1 MKNYFTQSDFDKA
14 SPPCKMS
21 DMNPSTIERFNRA
34 RDIAGI
40 PFRVNSAYRTPAHER
55 KQGRPGTSAHTTGH
69 AMDIAC
75 TDGTARD
82 TIVRALMRAGFTRIG
97 IAKTFIHADDS
108 PDKAQNVIW
117 LY

>member
-1 MKNYFTQSDFDKA
+1 MKNYFTEADFDKA

-21 DMNPSTIERFNRA
+21 DMNPATLDRFNQA

-40 PFRVNSAYRTPAHER
+40 PFKVISAYRTVTYER
-55 KQGRPGTSAHTTGH
+55 IKGRPGTSAHTTGH

-75 TDGTARD
+75 TDGAARY
-82 TIVRALMRAGFTRIG
+82 TIVRALMQAGFTRIG
-97 IAKTFIHADDS
+97 IDKAFIHADDS
-108 PDKAQNVIW
+108 PDKAQGVIW